1 MFHICNFYYLC
12 QVLTLKNLFMKQFER
27 ALDFIKTNQNNA
39 ETLAL
44 FLEQLLVEATEEMTQ
59 TALDNTEDFLTILN
73 ANK

>member
-1 MFHICNFYYLC
+1 
-12 QVLTLKNLFMKQFER
+12 MKQFER
-27 ALDFIKTNQNNA
+27 ALDFIKTNENNA
-39 ETLAL
+39 AYLAL

>member
-1 MFHICNFYYLC
+1 MYLC
-12 QVLTLKNLFMKQFER
+12 QVLTNKKLIMKQFER

>member
-1 MFHICNFYYLC
+1 
-12 QVLTLKNLFMKQFER
+12 MKQFER

-59 TALDNTEDFLTILN
+59 TALDNTEDFLDILN
-73 ANK
+73 VNKWKKNYLM